1 MKLGKHKDQIKDK
14 LERYEK
20 AEQCVKTLHK
30 IDDKISKYLVDH
42 CCTIETVNTLSKWHS
57 ECTKF
62 IEEAKGFTFKS
73 AEIPGLL
80 ELVMDPVLLINE
92 YVNNIS
98 AKVQD
103 SVFAPSVTLSSDFFD
118 VGTMT
123 TYIIEKYDKYPYYFS
138 CIHKIG
144 ELFLRIDC
152 SKFEINWNEYFIA
165 WKRICEIELSMLNTY
180 MSNITIDDIYDD
192 NNLHY
197 YDNWTELWPMA
208 EVSCQSIDTEE
219 YFYTGAIFNI
229 KGNPYIFT
237 GILRKEFWGEDG
249 IEYFYHAIFRC
260 DAIDDE
266 KIICIEEII
275 EDPEHPFFIGEHTNT
290 IVTKL
295 NINTKEVN

>member
-1 MKLGKHKDQIKDK
+1 MKLGTHKDQIKDK
-14 LERYEK
+14 LEQYGK
-20 AEQCVKTLHK
+20 AEQCVDTLHK

-42 CCTIETVNTLSKWHS
+42 CPTKETVNTLSKWHS

-73 AEIPGLL
+73 SEIPGLL
-80 ELVMDPVLLINE
+80 ELVMNPVLLINE

-123 TYIIEKYDKYPYYFS
+123 TYIVEKYDKYPYYFS

-144 ELFLRIDC
+144 ELFLRIDR
-152 SKFEINWNEYFIA
+152 SKFEINWDEYFVA
-165 WKRICEIELSMLNTY
+165 WKRMCEIELSTY
-180 MSNITIDDIYDD
+180 MSNITIDDIYD
-192 NNLHY
+192 NNKLHY
-197 YDNWTELWPMA
+197 YDNWTELWPIA
-208 EVSCQSIDTEE
+208 EVSCQSIDTEQN
-219 YFYTGAIFNI
+219 FYTGDIFNI
-229 KGNPYIFT
+229 EGNSYIFT

-266 KIICIEEII
+266 KIIYIEEII
-275 EDPEHPFFIGEHTNT
+275 EDPGHPFFIGEHTST

>member
-1 MKLGKHKDQIKDK
+1 MKINNHKNQIKEK
-14 LERYEK
+14 LELYEK
-20 AEQCVKTLHK
+20 TEQCIKTLHK

-42 CCTIETVNTLSKWHS
+42 CYRIETVNTLSKWHS

-62 IEEAKGFTFKS
+62 IEDAKGFTFS

-80 ELVMDPVLLINE
+80 KLVMDPVLLINE

-103 SVFAPSVTLSSDFFD
+103 SVFAPSVTLSSDFFT

-123 TYIIEKYDKYPYYFS
+123 TYIVEKYDKYPYCFS
-138 CIHKIG
+138 CIHRIG

-152 SKFEINWNEYFIA
+152 SKFEINWDEYFTT

-180 MSNITIDDIYDD
+180 MSNITLDDIYDD
-192 NNLHY
+192 NKHY
-197 YDNWTELWPMA
+197 YDTWTELWPIA
-208 EVSCQSIDTEE
+208 GVSCQSVDTEE
-219 YFYTGAIFNI
+219 YFYTGDIFNI
-229 KGNPYIFT
+229 EDHPYIFT

-249 IEYFYHAIFRC
+249 TEYIYHAIFRC
-260 DAIDDE
+260 DDIDDE

-275 EDPEHPFFIGEHTNT
+275 ENPNHPFFIGEHTDT

-295 NINTKEVN
+295 NINTMEVN